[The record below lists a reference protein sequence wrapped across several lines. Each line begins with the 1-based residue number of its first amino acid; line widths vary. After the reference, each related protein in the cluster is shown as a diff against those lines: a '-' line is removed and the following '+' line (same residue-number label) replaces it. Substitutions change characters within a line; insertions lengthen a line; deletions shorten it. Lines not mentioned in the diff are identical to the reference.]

1 MSNKYVED
9 FETMGKELYE
19 DKALMQVKKARVQA
33 KLGLGDYPLNTQQKK
48 FLKHI
53 GRTYGKSSV
62 KEIVEFRNKTL
73 APLFLI
79 QKKTREHG
87 TVTTRDLV
95 GMTKK
100 EWERAVESGENKIKR
115 RGELAEKIRDDLRA
129 IEFNKR
135 SLERLEAIKRM
146 LSGKQEIDKNL
157 IKSELD
163 KFLVSYNFITPGR
176 SPKQSR
182 MYASDIERSWKNIS
196 SELEK
201 KDQADIKSIRGE
213 INSIL
218 NKQFIRAQAEKK
230 EGEKEEGY
238 SEELA
243 NSVASFYFEKKIVD
257 DIMSSG
263 ESVFK
268 KFYYDFISSLI
279 AGVRKRISEHSDNL
293 SKRSYRL
300 EFNEI
305 ENKVWGVNKRA
316 NKMSGDLDDY
326 YLKIEAEDFE
336 NRGETRNIEQP
347 EKTKRSKKR
356 IENERYNF
364 IQKLK
369 SRYKISDKDF
379 EKLQALG
386 IFSFIDRKKIL
397 DYANRKLDGDLS
409 PKAIKIEVNKILSK
423 TTDERRAVE
432 EINNLAR
439 TTINVEKT
447 YEKAYRILG
456 SKVSKTKAMAIAD
469 SIIKSSKTNAEVDKK
484 LERASRALEQEG
496 RSTEKTKTSFF
507 G

>member
-1 MSNKYVED
+1 
-9 FETMGKELYE
+9 
-19 DKALMQVKKARVQA
+19 
-33 KLGLGDYPLNTQQKK
+33 
-48 FLKHI
+48 
-53 GRTYGKSSV
+53 
-62 KEIVEFRNKTL
+62 
-73 APLFLI
+73 
-79 QKKTREHG
+79 
-87 TVTTRDLV
+87 
-95 GMTKK
+95 
-100 EWERAVESGENKIKR
+100 
-115 RGELAEKIRDDLRA
+115 
-129 IEFNKR
+129 
-135 SLERLEAIKRM
+135 
-146 LSGKQEIDKNL
+146 
-157 IKSELD
+157 
-163 KFLVSYNFITPGR
+163 
-176 SPKQSR
+176 
-182 MYASDIERSWKNIS
+182 
-196 SELEK
+196 
-201 KDQADIKSIRGE
+201 
-213 INSIL
+213 
-218 NKQFIRAQAEKK
+218 
-230 EGEKEEGY
+230 
-238 SEELA
+238 
-243 NSVASFYFEKKIVD
+243 
-257 DIMSSG
+257 MSSG